1 MMQENENRITNLQ
14 NLLNKSILDD
24 PFEKVMD
31 DLDYTRNFAMKNILK
46 TQKRQSPAI
55 ILKRVVTGNIRMVIL
70 QMVSH
75 TVDLD

>member
-1 MMQENENRITNLQ
+1 MQENENRITNLQ

-46 TQKRQSPAI
+46 TDYEE
-55 ILKRVVTGNIRMVIL
+55 L
-70 QMVSH
+70 
-75 TVDLD
+75 